1 MNKEIGERKEPNVAW
16 GRKKAGKTCR
26 LCLEKQVGQRLA
38 DETSTPLFKPCRFE
52 PVEVNFRRGSIKSVH
67 GCTSSLLPIDQ
78 GIPQGTIIGPI
89 LFPLFINDIPL
100 HMQNSNIDIYADDA
114 TLTSCSKRN
123 NISLVNNNIQ
133 RNLGNIQRWA
143 NMNKMVINGK
153 KTKSVLVIG
162 KRLRK
167 RMNKDQHQDSDFT
180 IALNNS
186 QIERVRTQE
195 VEIDDDS

>member
-1 MNKEIGERKEPNVAW
+1 
-16 GRKKAGKTCR
+16 
-26 LCLEKQVGQRLA
+26 
-38 DETSTPLFKPCRFE
+38 
-52 PVEVNFRRGSIKSVH
+52 
-67 GCTSSLLPIDQ
+67 
-78 GIPQGTIIGPI
+78 
-89 LFPLFINDIPL
+89 
-100 HMQNSNIDIYADDA
+100 
-114 TLTSCSKRN
+114 
-123 NISLVNNNIQ
+123 
-133 RNLGNIQRWA
+133 
-143 NMNKMVINGK
+143 MNKMVINGK

>member
-1 MNKEIGERKEPNVAW
+1 M
-16 GRKKAGKTCR
+16 
-26 LCLEKQVGQRLA
+26 
-38 DETSTPLFKPCRFE
+38 
-52 PVEVNFRRGSIKSVH
+52 H

-89 LFPLFINDIPL
+89 LFLLLINDIPL
-100 HMQNSNIDIYADDA
+100 HIQNSNIVIYADDA
-114 TLTSCSKRN
+114 TLTSCSKWN
-123 NISLVNNNIQ
+123 NISIVNNNIQ

-143 NMNKMVINGK
+143 NMNKMVINGE

>member
-1 MNKEIGERKEPNVAW
+1 M
-16 GRKKAGKTCR
+16 
-26 LCLEKQVGQRLA
+26 
-38 DETSTPLFKPCRFE
+38 
-52 PVEVNFRRGSIKSVH
+52 
-67 GCTSSLLPIDQ
+67 SLLPIDQ
-78 GIPQGTIIGPI
+78 GIPQGNIIGPI
-89 LFPLFINDIPL
+89 LFLLFINDVSL
-100 HMQNSNIDIYADDA
+100 HIQNSNIDIYADYA
-114 TLTSCSKRN
+114 TLTSCSKWN
-123 NISLVNNNIQ
+123 NISSVNNNIQ

-143 NMNKMVINGK
+143 NMNKMVINGE

-162 KRLRK
+162 RRLRK